1 MQLNELK
8 TLNQFFF
15 NENLITKTKAKLLDA
30 NLNEFK
36 RVVFFH
42 QASAEL
48 ELILN
53 LHRNPQ

>member
-1 MQLNELK
+1 M
-8 TLNQFFF
+8 LNQFFF
-15 NENLITKTKAKLLDA
+15 NENLITKTKKHKLLDA

-36 RVVFFH
+36 RVMFFH

-53 LHRNPQ
+53 LHRNPQR